1 MRIKSIF
8 IACALSLATI
18 SAAQAGLGRT
28 PEEEL
33 QAAAKLASII
43 KERYPD
49 IPPITS
55 SATTPIPGLYEVLIG
70 GKIAYTDESASYF
83 VFNGTMVHLPTKTNI
98 TQNRLNELL
107 KIDIS
112 SLDVKD
118 AIIHTKG
125 TGEHKL
131 FVFSDPHC
139 PYCHQLESELAKME
153 NVTITTF
160 MYPRPEARALAISI
174 WCAEKPDEAWVNWMT
189 KKTPPP
195 DKTCENPIERN
206 LALVQKIQVSSTPT
220 LFAADGRRHSGF
232 IPASEILKFLTNKK

>member
-1 MRIKSIF
+1 MRIKSIAL
-8 IACALSLATI
+8 ACTLALATI
-18 SAAQAGLGRT
+18 SAAHAGLGRST
-28 PEEEL
+28 DQEL
-33 QAAAKLASII
+33 QAAAKLPAII
-43 KERYPD
+43 KERFPD
-49 IPPITS
+49 IPPVKFA
-55 SATTPIPGLYEVLIG
+55 ATTLIPGLYEVLIG
-70 GKIAYTDESASYF
+70 GQIAYTDESASYF

-125 TGEHKL
+125 IGEHKL

-139 PYCHQLESELAKME
+139 PYCHQLENELAKME

-160 MYPRPEARALAISI
+160 MFPRPAARELAISI

-195 DKTCENPIERN
+195 DKTCDNPIERN
-206 LALVQKIQVSSTPT
+206 LALVKKIQVSSTPT
-220 LFAADGRRHSGF
+220 LFAPDGRRHSGY
-232 IPASEILKFLTNKK
+232 IPASEIIKFITNTK